1 MALESTTY
9 INGLVATNPTGTDP
23 KSQGDDHIRLVK
35 SAIKNTLPN
44 ITGAVT
50 ATQDELNLLD
60 GVTATTA
67 ELNKIDGY
75 TGSNTELNYAKDLY
89 DTGVTAT
96 EFDKLDGVTLAL
108 NLLNGMT
115 GGVKDEDNMAS
126 NSASSLATQQS
137 IKAYV
142 DNNTPEARTPV
153 VTAETQ
159 IFSTTST
166 TNMSFTKYSFAKS
179 VTNNKDVG
187 YFHIEASAT
196 RAPTG
201 NISAIVKVANS
212 SAGTAFVQAEAVG
225 YSGSRDDAANTT
237 RSESYAFL
245 NLSEDPS
252 NSSNWAVWISWSE
265 SNTTT
270 REGRVAVC
278 GYM

>member
-1 MALESTTY
+1 MS
-9 INGLVATNPTGTDP
+9 
-23 KSQGDDHIRLVK
+23 
-35 SAIKNTLPN
+35 
-44 ITGAVT
+44 
-50 ATQDELNLLD
+50 
-60 GVTATTA
+60 
-67 ELNKIDGY
+67 
-75 TGSNTELNYAKDLY
+75 
-89 DTGVTAT
+89 
-96 EFDKLDGVTLAL
+96 
-108 NLLNGMT
+108 
-115 GGVKDEDNMAS
+115 S
-126 NSASSLATQQS
+126 NSATALATQQS

-142 DNNTPEARTPV
+142 DNNTPVARTPV

-166 TNMSFTKYSFAKS
+166 TDMAFTKYSFAKT
-179 VTNNKDVG
+179 VTNNQDVG

-196 RAPTG
+196 RAPT
-201 NISAIVKVANS
+201 SDSHAIVKVANS